1 MVSFPERFNM
11 ADYFLYHNLEEG
23 RENKVCLYYQD
34 QTYTYGDTAR
44 MANRAGNALR
54 ELGVNMEERVLIAVP
69 DSPAFVWTWFG
80 AARIG
85 AVITMVNPLL
95 PSEDYKYYLEYTRA
109 RVAVIHQSLLNN
121 FREAA
126 KGARYLRAVMV
137 VDDAD
142 SDGARISGALDS
154 NDVGARHAVPLPNLE
169 IPFLPFSQSVTAAS
183 DDCKPADTHRDDIA
197 IWLFTSGST
206 GQPKGAVHLQHD
218 LPFNTEVFAK
228 RTIGVNENDL
238 TVAVPKLFF
247 GYATGTNLLFPFAVG
262 GATAL
267 FSERSTPEKLF
278 EMIERYRPTILT
290 TVPTMI
296 NSMLNAEDATKR
308 DLSSLRFCYSAGEA
322 LPIELYERWKKTIGV
337 EIYDGIGSA
346 EMFHI
351 YISNRPGDV
360 KPGSLG
366 KVVNGYEAKIVDA
379 EGKQLPAGEMGT
391 LKIKGDSTSLCYWN
405 AHDKSKETFAGD
417 WCTTGDQFHVDEEG
431 YFWYHGRTD
440 DMLKVSGIFV
450 APAEIENCLLQHE
463 AVLECAVVGHD
474 GGDGLIK
481 PKAFIVLRE
490 SLVQGPTSKVQ
501 GQLDTGSV
509 KPGTAGVSPADLR
522 SSPSVR
528 EGVGARHAVPDAA
541 GASTDRGSSP
551 TVREGSSTPNQL
563 ADELKE
569 FVKSHLAVYKYP
581 RWIEFVSSLPKN
593 DRGKI
598 DRKKLKQS

>member
-1 MVSFPERFNM
+1 MTISFPERFNM

-23 RENKVCLYYQD
+23 REDKVCIYYED
-34 QTYTYGDTAR
+34 QQFTYKETAYA
-44 MANRAGNALR
+44 ANRAGNALR
-54 ELGVNMEERVLIAVP
+54 EAGLDIEDRVLIALP
-69 DSPAFVWTWFG
+69 DCPQFVWTWFG

-85 AVITMVNPLL
+85 SVITMVNPLL
-95 PSEDYKYYLEYTRA
+95 PADDYKYYLEYTRA
-109 RVAVIHQSLLNN
+109 RVAVIHQSLLDT

-126 KGARYLRAVMV
+126 KDARYLRAVLIV
-137 VDDAD
+137 GVEDQQ
-142 SDGARISGALDS
+142 LDS
-154 NDVGARHAVPLPNLE
+154 GSRGPRWLSFEQLVEAQQDECPR
-169 IPFLPFSQSVTAAS
+169 
-183 DDCKPADTHRDDIA
+183 ADTHRDDIA

-206 GQPKGAVHLQHD
+206 GNPKGAVHLQHD

-228 RTIGVNENDL
+228 STIRVGENDL
-238 TVAVPKLFF
+238 TISVPKLFF

-296 NSMLNAEDATKR
+296 NSMLNAISTGAGSH
-308 DLSSLRFCYSAGEA
+308 DLTSLRFCYSAGEA
-322 LPIELYERWKKTIGV
+322 LPIELYERWMKTCGV

-366 KVVNGYEAKIVDA
+366 RVVNGYEAKIVDA
-379 EGKQLPAGEMGT
+379 EGQQLPTGEMGT
-391 LKIKGDSTSLCYWN
+391 LKIKGDSAALCYWN
-405 AHDKSKETFAGD
+405 AREKSKEVFAGD
-417 WCTTGDQFHVDEEG
+417 WCTTGDQFHVDSNG
-431 YFWYHGRTD
+431 YYWYHGRTD

-474 GGDGLIK
+474 GGDGLVK
-481 PKAFIVLRE
+481 PKAFVVLRE
-490 SLVQGPTSKVQ
+490 AFGVGVQGSDVDQ
-501 GQLDTGSV
+501 V
-509 KPGTAGVSPADLR
+509 
-522 SSPSVR
+522 
-528 EGVGARHAVPDAA
+528 EM
-541 GASTDRGSSP
+541 
-551 TVREGSSTPNQL
+551 
-563 ADELKE
+563 ELKE

-581 RWIEFVSSLPKN
+581 RWIELVSSLPKN

-598 DRKKLKQS
+598 DRKTLKERSSGSDSTV